1 MPATGFAIDI
11 DHLLETSSISDWT
24 SADILVIA
32 EKGQKLKAVK
42 AAESL
47 RKRGLRVARDIGLRD
62 TESSIKSA
70 EKMKIPVVIVTTTD
84 LKSEKDKVRVINI
97 ATGEDHTISV
107 EQLYKIIS
115 E

>member
-1 MPATGFAIDI
+1 MT
-11 DHLLETSSISDWT
+11 DWN

-32 EKGQKLKAVK
+32 EEGQTLKAVK

-47 RKRGLRVARDIGLRD
+47 RKRGLRVARDIGPRD

-70 EKMKIPVVIVTTTD
+70 ERMKIPVVIVTTSD
-84 LKSEKDKVRVINI
+84 LESEKDKIRVINI